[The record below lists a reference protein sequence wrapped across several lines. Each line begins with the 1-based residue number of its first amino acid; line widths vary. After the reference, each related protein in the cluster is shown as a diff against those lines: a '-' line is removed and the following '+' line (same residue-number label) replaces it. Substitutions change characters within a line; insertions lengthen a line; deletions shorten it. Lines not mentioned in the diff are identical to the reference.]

1 MLVCLTVE
9 IILGGVYLVS
19 VQKMVNRI
27 LIHSLILLFNVVE
40 MVCVYL
46 VGRLL
51 GLPTDYTIMLMLLFI
66 VLRMTFKK
74 PMHYKSPY
82 VCFIMTLLV
91 FLSLFMVFHIDLSIC
106 VLSTVFASYVLTG
119 KGNIGDMFMWSGKS
133 SKFDDVMDYIKFNEF
148 NDNVIKFEAKIKE
161 QDNLS
166 YLVYK
171 YRFKERKSFNE
182 ISELL
187 DLDTARISEIQDKI
201 AFAFRVNV
209 M

>member
-1 MLVCLTVE
+1 
-9 IILGGVYLVS
+9 
-19 VQKMVNRI
+19 
-27 LIHSLILLFNVVE
+27 
-40 MVCVYL
+40 
-46 VGRLL
+46 
-51 GLPTDYTIMLMLLFI
+51 
-66 VLRMTFKK
+66 
-74 PMHYKSPY
+74 
-82 VCFIMTLLV
+82 
-91 FLSLFMVFHIDLSIC
+91 
-106 VLSTVFASYVLTG
+106 
-119 KGNIGDMFMWSGKS
+119 MWSGKS

-148 NDNVIKFEAKIKE
+148 SDNVIKFEAKIKE